1 MNHLQILHFCLSLIE
16 NETDKE
22 KFEAL
27 YKTYIKLMHYKA
39 RTILKQEQSAEDAV
53 SVALLSLAK
62 NIHMVDSVSSE
73 RTKHYVMTI
82 TQRSALNLLK
92 KQKREEA
99 RLVTLEEAE
108 QVAEEIQTDEENT
121 LTAAILNLPSP
132 YKEVIML
139 KFADGYH
146 NREIA
151 VILNLTVSNVEK
163 IVSRGKKKLQKELSK
178 GVYL

>member
-1 MNHLQILHFCLSLIE
+1 MNHLELLQWCLALIE
-16 NETDKE
+16 EESDKE

-27 YKTYIKLMHYKA
+27 YRKYINLMHYKA
-39 RTILKQEQSAEDAV
+39 RAILKQQELAEDAV
-53 SVALLSLAK
+53 SIALLSIAK
-62 NIHMVDSVSSE
+62 NICMVGEVSSE
-73 RTKHYVMTI
+73 RTQHYVMII

-99 RLVTLEEAE
+99 RFVTLEEAE
-108 QVAEEIQTDEENT
+108 QIAEEIKTNEEDG

-132 YKEVIML
+132 YKEVITL
-139 KFADGYH
+139 KYADGYN

-163 IVSRGKKKLQKELSK
+163 IVSRGKKKLRKEISK
-178 GVYL
+178 GVFL